1 MKDKFIRYTTDNLR
15 NIINR
20 LEYRLPGENK
30 YKFFY
35 QYINFCLKKDFDRI
49 DKVFNFTHNT
59 HTKNT
64 KEIPYKFWVM
74 WWQGL
79 QDKNT
84 PLIIE
89 RNIKRLQKL
98 FGKENVIVITKYN
111 FKEYT
116 HISDNIIKKLEDGKI
131 SFTNWS
137 DIVRFNLLR
146 EEGGYWIDSTVIISE
161 QFLKI
166 LHKNKKND
174 FFTLCNIQKDYQ
186 NISYSQWTG
195 WLMGGKDHFGLFEY
209 ASSFYEMYFNYHD
222 YIIDYFLIDDIIA
235 HYYLK
240 DRSFNTMCD
249 ATKKDWHPYY
259 WIRNCE
265 KNYDG
270 SMFLKFNNKMEYS
283 VQKLTYKF
291 DENIFNNKHSLLSY
305 ILKNI

>member
-15 NIINR
+15 SFINR
-20 LEYRLPGENK
+20 FEYKLPGENK

-35 QYINFCLKKDFDRI
+35 RYINFCLKNDFNRI
-49 DKVFNFTHNT
+49 DNVFNFAYNMHIQNT
-59 HTKNT
+59 A
-64 KEIPYKFWVM
+64 EIPYKFWIM

-79 QDKNT
+79 QDENT

-98 FGKENVIVITKYN
+98 FGEKNVIIITKYN

-146 EEGGYWIDSTVIISE
+146 ENGGYWIDSTVVISE
-161 QFLKI
+161 HFLKF
-166 LHKNKKND
+166 LHENRNNN
-174 FFTLCNIQKDYQ
+174 FFTLCDIQKDYH

-195 WLMGGKDHFGLFEY
+195 WLMGGKAHFGLFEY
-209 ASSFYEMYFNYHD
+209 ASYFYEMYFNYHD

-235 HYYLK
+235 HYYLIDNNFK
-240 DRSFNTMCD
+240 NMCD
-249 ATKKDWHPYY
+249 ATKKDWQTYY
-259 WIRNCE
+259 WIRNCD
-265 KNYDG
+265 KKYDMN
-270 SMFLKFNNKMEYS
+270 MFFKFNTKIEYS

-291 DENIFNNKHSLLSY
+291 DKNIFNNKHNLLSY